1 MTKKEIKEILILHK
15 LWLNNSPQGQRA
27 NLCDADLRGANL
39 CDADLRGANLCG
51 ANLRG
56 ADLRGAN
63 LRGADLRGANLCD
76 ADLRGADLRGADLR
90 GANLRGAN
98 LCDADLR
105 GADLCDADLD
115 YSCLPLWCGGLN
127 INIDDKIAVQILY
140 HLVSNVISS
149 VNTSVEIKTLLSS
162 NEIIA
167 AANQFHRAGECGLL
181 DGRNNRV
188 VGD

>member
-1 MTKKEIKEILILHK
+1 MTEEIKEILRLHK
-15 LWLNNSPQGQRA
+15 LWLNNDPQGCRA
-27 NLCDADLRGANL
+27 NLC
-39 CDADLRGANLCG
+39 GANLCG
-51 ANLRG
+51 ANLF
-56 ADLRGAN
+56 
-63 LRGADLRGANLCD
+63 GANLCGANLCGANLFGANLCGASLYD
-76 ADLRGADLRGADLR
+76 ADLCGADLC

-98 LCDADLR
+98 
-105 GADLCDADLD
+105 LD

-127 INIDDKIAVQILY
+127 INIDDRIAVQILY
-140 HLVSNVISS
+140 HLVSNVIGS
-149 VNTSVEIKTLLSS
+149 VNTSAEIKTLLSS